1 MRELRR
7 IYLIRHGEVEE
18 RFHQVFGGRLDMG
31 LSDRGRAQVQRLAR
45 ALASLPIQTIFT
57 SPLQR
62 ARLTAEPL
70 AQGRN
75 VPLIVLEEL
84 RELDFGDWTGCSWQ
98 EVEQRFGISAYDWLD
113 ALEAQRIPNA
123 EPLDRFWARLQAA
136 TDRIQQSNEGSQV
149 AVICHGGVIRGL
161 LSLWL
166 QVPLR
171 TTAAFEVDYASV
183 TLLSWTTRGWRLRLL
198 NFTPWNGLPT

>member
-1 MRELRR
+1 MIELRR
-7 IYLIRHGEVEE
+7 VYLIRHGEVEE

-31 LSDRGRAQVQRLAR
+31 LSAQGQVQVQRLAR
-45 ALASLPIQTIFT
+45 ALAPLPLQVIFT

-70 AQGRN
+70 AQARN
-75 VPLIVLEEL
+75 LPLIVLDEL

-113 ALEAQRIPNA
+113 ALEAGKIPNA
-123 EPLDRFWARLQAA
+123 EPLDQFWARLRAA
-136 TDRIQQSNEGSQV
+136 TERIQQQNDTSQV
-149 AVICHGGVIRGL
+149 AVVCHGGVIRGL

-171 TTAAFEVDYASV
+171 KTAAFEVDYASV